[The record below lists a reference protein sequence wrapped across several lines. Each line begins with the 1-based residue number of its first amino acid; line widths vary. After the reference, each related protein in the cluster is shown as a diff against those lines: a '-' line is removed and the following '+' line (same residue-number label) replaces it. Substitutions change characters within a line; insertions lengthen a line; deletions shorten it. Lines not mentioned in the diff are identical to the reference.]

1 MLITDNFVFQ
11 FVYENPQTIFES
23 LFGEN
28 WREKVFREMQIR
40 KKYPFFFKD
49 DTLLSIYP
57 NGLELKDNQE
67 YFESFMLGFALLA
80 IVDQN
85 RNNKIKTSSTMVG
98 LVTQSCLAM
107 SKILELPL
115 TLFFE
120 NIDEMELSNQLSDG
134 DFEKIEGPLVIR
146 DDWVKNGINVVDA
159 FIQHGYVFPE
169 KFDPTLIGEEPIE
182 EQNDFILKPTSLF
195 LDSLHRFKI
204 KEQF

>member
-1 MLITDNFVFQ
+1 MLITNSFVFQ

-23 LFGEN
+23 LFGKN
-28 WREKVFREMQIR
+28 WREKVFREMPIR
-40 KKYPFFFKD
+40 KKYPFFFTD
-49 DTLLSIYP
+49 NTLLSIYP
-57 NGLELKDNQE
+57 DRLELEGNQE

-98 LVTQSCLAM
+98 LVTQACLAM

-120 NIDEMELSNQLSDG
+120 NIDEMELGNQLSDG

-159 FIQHGYVFPE
+159 FIQHGYVFSE
-169 KFDPTLIGEEPIE
+169 KFDPTLIGEELIE
-182 EQNDFILKPTSLF
+182 GQNDFIFKPTILF

-204 KEQF
+204 KEF

>member
-1 MLITDNFVFQ
+1 MLITNSFVFQ
-11 FVYENPQTIFES
+11 FVYEKPQAIFES

-28 WREKVFREMQIR
+28 WREKVYREMQIR
-40 KKYPFFFKD
+40 KKYPFFFKE

-57 NGLELKDNQE
+57 NGLELKGNQE
-67 YFESFMLGFALLA
+67 YFESFMLGFALLN

-98 LVTQSCLAM
+98 LVTQACLAM

-120 NIDEMELSNQLSDG
+120 NIDEMELSNQLSYG

-159 FIQHGYVFPE
+159 FIQHGYVFSE

-195 LDSLHRFKI
+195 LDSLHRFEI
-204 KEQF
+204 KEF